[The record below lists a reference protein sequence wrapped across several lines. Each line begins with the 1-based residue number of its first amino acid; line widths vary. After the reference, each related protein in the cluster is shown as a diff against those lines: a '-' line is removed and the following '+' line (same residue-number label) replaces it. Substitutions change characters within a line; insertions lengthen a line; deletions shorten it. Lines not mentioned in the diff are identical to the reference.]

1 MVYASYARYY
11 VYYRVYYGLYYNPYY
26 SACQCVCKY
35 VYYRVYNR
43 PIRLIFKLLII
54 YRVTEP
60 TNNKYYLLIGPYP
73 DP

>member
-1 MVYASYARYY
+1 MTHIMAHTMTYTNAYITTY
-11 VYYRVYYGLYYNPYY
+11 YYRVCNG
-26 SACQCVCKY
+26 
-35 VYYRVYNR
+35 

-60 TNNKYYLLIGPYP
+60 TKPIDSKYYLLIGPYL